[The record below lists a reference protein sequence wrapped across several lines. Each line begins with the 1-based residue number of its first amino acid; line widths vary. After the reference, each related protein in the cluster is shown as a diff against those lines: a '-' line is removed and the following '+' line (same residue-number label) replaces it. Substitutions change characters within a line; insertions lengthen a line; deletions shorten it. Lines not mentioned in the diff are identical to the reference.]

1 MDIFRVS
8 RGGGFESAGCIG
20 GVWGCMGCMWVGY
33 DVCRDELVMVLITGR
48 CGSIS
53 SRIDGKLRRL
63 MFVDLDL
70 FWIFWIYFEFIFNFL
85 NLF

>member
-1 MDIFRVS
+1 
-8 RGGGFESAGCIG
+8 
-20 GVWGCMGCMWVGY
+20 
-33 DVCRDELVMVLITGR
+33 VLITGR

-63 MFVDLDL
+63 MFVDLDFFL
-70 FWIFWIYFEFIFNFL
+70 IFLIYFGFIL

>member
-1 MDIFRVS
+1 
-8 RGGGFESAGCIG
+8 
-20 GVWGCMGCMWVGY
+20 MWVGY

-63 MFVDLDL
+63 MFVDLDFFL
-70 FWIFWIYFEFIFNFL
+70 IFWIYFGFIL

>member
-1 MDIFRVS
+1 M
-8 RGGGFESAGCIG
+8 GCI
-20 GVWGCMGCMWVGY
+20 WVGY

-63 MFVDLDL
+63 MVGDLDL
-70 FWIFWIYFEFIFNFL
+70 FLIFWIYFGFIL